1 MYILSMGIKKIYNSK
16 GGNVKQE
23 NILIAIRDT
32 AIGCLLIIGAIVG
45 LVLIGDFIFSL
56 IF

>member
-1 MYILSMGIKKIYNSK
+1 MKPK
-16 GGNVKQE
+16 NV
-23 NILIAIRDT
+23 LIAIKDT
-32 AIGCLLIIGAIVG
+32 GVGFLVIIATIVG